1 MKRRTFDG
9 LITTVGF
16 GLTVFLFIA
25 AGLLNWGYTFADST
39 VKSQLQAQQIIMPS
53 KTMNPKEAASVT
65 AFFKERGGKLMST
78 GQDAQMYA
86 DHYLGFH
93 LSKMPTYAEISTT
106 SRADA
111 SAASMNPN
119 DAALQAKAA
128 ASAATLDTVF
138 KGTMLKGTLLVA
150 YAFGT
155 FGMLAK
161 YGALACLLAGLLF
174 LALSVLG
181 LGHRAKTP
189 EHVTI

>member
-9 LITTVGF
+9 LVTLVGF
-16 GLTVFLFIA
+16 GLSVFLFIA

-39 VKSQLQAQQIIMPS
+39 VKNQLQAQQIIMPS
-53 KTMNPKEAASVT
+53 KTMNANEPASVT
-65 AFFKERGGKLMST
+65 AYFKAHGGKLMST
-78 GQDAQMYA
+78 GADAQMYA

-93 LSKMPTYAEISTT
+93 LSKMPTYAEISAT
-106 SRADA
+106 SRADT
-111 SAASMNPN
+111 SAAAANPT
-119 DAALQAKAA
+119 DATLQAKVT

-155 FGMLAK
+155 FGLLAK
-161 YGALACLLAGLLF
+161 YGALACLLAGLLI